1 MNKTKKIYFLSAIVM
16 ILGCYVLNLSYSL
29 FVQTEEKDVVTSTV
43 PTITTDLSI
52 TSLNLEANKEYVI
65 KETIKNKSKVSIN
78 YGLIATSNDNFSVS
92 VVNTT
97 NNNIYGSL
105 NELEE
110 KDIYLK
116 VSNLSD
122 KDIVVDFKLDTNYT
136 TLNYDID
143 NYLKINNIDSLN
155 KYDIKYSNELYENNK
170 ESLQYKIINKYINE
184 TNYNKTNILPT
195 IENVLKSRNVVELP
209 INPELDIDSTS
220 ESNLYKTED
229 NYGVTYYY
237 KGNVSNNY
245 VLLADKLWRIVR
257 INGNDT
263 VRLILDDT
271 IGLSKFNSLNNDNA
285 YVGYMYGDI
294 NSSSYELTHKNV
306 NNSVIKNILDNF
318 YNTELI
324 NHSSIIKDSYCGNKG
339 IIETYLGY
347 GKNETLYKY
356 TSNDKSLICSDL
368 DYSKYELN
376 IGLISAE
383 ELYYATSNK
392 TETYLN
398 NGTYWWTMTPYSF
411 DNNSAKVVGFNNET
425 GIGASDV
432 ENELNVRPVINIKNG
447 VTVTG
452 LGTKEDPY
460 VME

>member
-65 KETIKNKSKVSIN
+65 KETIKNTSKVSIN

-143 NYLKINNIDSLN
+143 NYLKINNIDSVN

-285 YVGYMYGDI
+285 YVGFMYGDI

-376 IGLISAE
+376 IGLLSAE

-425 GIGASDV
+425 GIVASDV
-432 ENELNVRPVINIKNG
+432 ENELNVRPVINIKNS

>member
-65 KETIKNKSKVSIN
+65 KETIKNTSKVSIN

-105 NELEE
+105 NESEE

-122 KDIVVDFKLDTNYT
+122 KDIVVDFKLDSNYT

-143 NYLKINNIDSLN
+143 NYLKINNIDSVN
-155 KYDIKYSNELYENNK
+155 KYDIEYSNELYENNK

-184 TNYNKTNILPT
+184 ISYNKTNILPT
-195 IENVLKSRNVVELP
+195 IENVLKSRNIIELP
-209 INPELDIDSTS
+209 INPELDIDSNI

-237 KGNVSNNY
+237 KGNVNNNY

-306 NNSVIKNILDNF
+306 NNSIIKNTLDNF
-318 YNTELI
+318 YSTELI
-324 NHSSIIKDSYCGNKG
+324 NYNSIVKNSYCGNKG

-356 TSNDKSLICSDL
+356 TFNDKTLICSDL

-376 IGLISAE
+376 IGLLSAE

-398 NGTYWWTMTPYSF
+398 NGTNWWTMTPYSF
-411 DNNSAKVVGFNNET
+411 DNNSAKVVGFNSKT
-425 GIGASDV
+425 GIEANDV
-432 ENELNVRPVINIKNG
+432 ENELNVRPVINIKNN

-452 LGTKEDPY
+452 MGTKEDPY
-460 VME
+460 VIK

>member
-65 KETIKNKSKVSIN
+65 KETIKNTSKVSIN

-92 VVNTT
+92 VVNTN

-122 KDIVVDFKLDTNYT
+122 KDIVVDFKLDSNYT

-143 NYLKINNIDSLN
+143 NYLKINNIDSVN
-155 KYDIKYSNELYENNK
+155 KYDIEYSNELYENNK

-195 IENVLKSRNVVELP
+195 IDNVLKSRNVVELP
-209 INPELDIDSTS
+209 INPELDIDSNI
-220 ESNLYKTED
+220 ESNLYKTDD

-237 KGNVSNNY
+237 KGNVNNNY

-285 YVGYMYGDI
+285 YVGYMYGDV
-294 NSSSYELTHKNV
+294 NSSTYELTHKNI
-306 NNSVIKNILDNF
+306 NNSIIKNTLDNF
-318 YNTELI
+318 YNTVLI
-324 NHSSIIKDSYCGNKG
+324 NYNSIVKDSYCGNKG

-356 TSNDKSLICSDL
+356 TSNDKTLICNDL
-368 DYSKYELN
+368 DFSKYELN
-376 IGLISAE
+376 IGLLSAE
-383 ELYYATSNK
+383 ELYYSTSNK

-398 NGTYWWTMTPYSF
+398 NGINWWTMTPYSF
-411 DNNSAKVVGFNNET
+411 DNNSAKVVGFNSKT
-425 GIGASDV
+425 GIEASDV
-432 ENELNVRPVINIKNG
+432 ENELNVRPVINIKNN

-452 LGTKEDPY
+452 LGTKDDPY
-460 VME
+460 VIE

>member
-65 KETIKNKSKVSIN
+65 KEKIKNTSKVSIN

-92 VVNTT
+92 VVNTA

-122 KDIVVDFKLDTNYT
+122 KDIVVDFKLDSNYT

-143 NYLKINNIDSLN
+143 NYLKINNINSVN
-155 KYDIKYSNELYENNK
+155 KYDIEYSNELYENNK

-184 TNYNKTNILPT
+184 INYNKTNILPT
-195 IENVLKSRNVVELP
+195 IETILKSRNIVELP
-209 INPELDIDSTS
+209 INPELDIDSNI

-237 KGNVSNNY
+237 KGNVNNNY

-285 YVGYMYGDI
+285 YVGYTYGDV

-306 NNSVIKNILDNF
+306 NNSVIKNTLDNF
-318 YNTELI
+318 YSTELI
-324 NHSSIIKDSYCGNKG
+324 NYNSIVKDSYCGNKG

-356 TSNDKSLICSDL
+356 TSNDKTLICSDL

-376 IGLISAE
+376 IGLLSAE

-398 NGTYWWTMTPYSF
+398 NGTNWWTMTPYSF
-411 DNNSAKVVGFNNET
+411 DNNSAKVVGFNSKT
-425 GIGASDV
+425 GIEASDV
-432 ENELNVRPVINIKNG
+432 ENELNVRPVINIKNN

-452 LGTKEDPY
+452 TGTKEDPY
-460 VME
+460 VIK

>member
-65 KETIKNKSKVSIN
+65 KETIKNTSKVSIN

-143 NYLKINNIDSLN
+143 NYLKINNIDSVN

-285 YVGYMYGDI
+285 YVGFMYGDI

-376 IGLISAE
+376 IGLLSAE

-425 GIGASDV
+425 GIEASDV
-432 ENELNVRPVINIKNG
+432 ENELNVRPVINIKNS

-452 LGTKEDPY
+452 LGTKENPY

>member
-122 KDIVVDFKLDTNYT
+122 KNIVVDFKLDSNYT

-143 NYLKINNIDSLN
+143 NYLKINNIDSIN
-155 KYDIKYSNELYENNK
+155 KYDIEYSNELYENNK
-170 ESLQYKIINKYINE
+170 ESLQYKIINKYINQ

-209 INPELDIDSTS
+209 INPELDIDSNI

-237 KGNVSNNY
+237 KGNVNNNY

-285 YVGYMYGDI
+285 YVGYMYGDV
-294 NSSSYELTHKNV
+294 NSSTYELTHKNI
-306 NNSVIKNILDNF
+306 NNSIIKNTLDNF
-318 YNTELI
+318 YSTELV
-324 NHSSIIKDSYCGNKG
+324 NYSSIVKNSYCGNKG

-356 TSNDKSLICSDL
+356 TSNDKTLICNDL
-368 DYSKYELN
+368 DYSKYEFN
-376 IGLISAE
+376 IGLLSAE
-383 ELYYATSNK
+383 ELYYAISNK

-398 NGTYWWTMTPYSF
+398 NGTNWWTMTPYSF
-411 DNNSAKVVGFNNET
+411 DNNSAKVVGFNSET
-425 GIGASDV
+425 GIEAKDV
-432 ENELNVRPVINIKNG
+432 ENELNVRPVINIKNN

-452 LGTKEDPY
+452 MGTKEDPY
-460 VME
+460 VIE

>member
-65 KETIKNKSKVSIN
+65 KETIKNTSKVSIN

-143 NYLKINNIDSLN
+143 NYLKINNIDSVN

-184 TNYNKTNILPT
+184 TNFNKTNILPT

-257 INGNDT
+257 ISGNDT
-263 VRLILDDT
+263 IRLILDDT

-294 NSSSYELTHKNV
+294 SSSSYELTHKNV

-376 IGLISAE
+376 IGLLSAE

-425 GIGASDV
+425 GIEASDV
-432 ENELNVRPVINIKNG
+432 ENELNVRPVINIKNS

-452 LGTKEDPY
+452 LGTKENPY